1 MVAKAKIRHHTTR
14 HDTTMTTFT
23 KSVNGAKELKKYIQ
37 EITNLIEYE
46 FYRELHSDLTQ
57 PSANV
62 AFNPIG
68 RPGQNELARE
78 CVASH
83 KQLVCELIGSSSHT
97 AGGGCALT
105 EHEARIRE
113 CLDKLEELRKML
125 VNAKQTKNT
134 NIGRIKVELLN
145 LLKSLPPSV
154 FEEFGGGF
162 VEVSSPEDNPDVVN
176 LRELIGKQKEEY
188 KTQRHQILKQVN
200 DILAAVRNR
209 HILAFKTEAET
220 LVGRVI
226 HHAEQCRA
234 FIRTCRE
241 HALLEFAASEW
252 WRATYYCWAQA
263 QEMEMGDDAA
273 EVTTEYKFH
282 ITPLP
287 LSKWPRM
294 TIITYIESESE
305 SESPAAQFIVTTTT
319 TTTTTANSR
328 IEEKEV
334 ARYDVT
340 KEFEDRILTPEAIR
354 GFEWEEAQMWYYTQQ
369 QAHDAAQNADAME
382 S

>member
-1 MVAKAKIRHHTTR
+1 MLFR
-14 HDTTMTTFT
+14 
-23 KSVNGAKELKKYIQ
+23 S
-37 EITNLIEYE
+37 
-46 FYRELHSDLTQ
+46 

-62 AFNPIG
+62 TFNPIC
-68 RPGQNELARE
+68 RPAQNALAHE
-78 CVASH
+78 CVAEH
-83 KQLVCELIGSSSHT
+83 KRLVCELIGASSQS
-97 AGGGCALT
+97 ACAGGGGCALT
-105 EHEARIRE
+105 KHEAQIRE
-113 CLDKLEELRKML
+113 CLYKLEQLRKML
-125 VNAKQTKNT
+125 VNAKQMKNT

-145 LLKSLPPSV
+145 LLKSLPPAV

-162 VEVSSPEDNPDVVN
+162 VEVSSPEDNPDVVI
-176 LRELIGKQKEEY
+176 LRELIDKQKDEY
-188 KTQRHQILKQVN
+188 QKQRHQILNQVN
-200 DILAAVRNR
+200 DILAALRNR

-252 WRATYYCWAQA
+252 WRATHYCWAQA
-263 QEMEMGDDAA
+263 QEMMDDDDAAA
-273 EVTTEYKFH
+273 EVTTEYTFH
-282 ITPLP
+282 ITPP
-287 LSKWPRM
+287 PKWPRM
-294 TIITYIESESE
+294 TIIADIESK

-319 TTTTTANSR
+319 TTTTTANSQ

-340 KEFEDRILTPEAIR
+340 KEFEDCILTPEAIR
-354 GFEWEEAQMWYYTQQ
+354 GFEWEEAQMWYYVQQ
-369 QAHDAAQNADAME
+369 QAHDAAQNADAMD

>member
-1 MVAKAKIRHHTTR
+1 MVAKAKRSKDTTK
-14 HDTTMTTFT
+14 TMTTFT
-23 KSVNGAKELKKYIQ
+23 KSVTGAKELKKYIE
-37 EITNLIEYE
+37 EITNLIDYE
-46 FYRELHSDLTQ
+46 FYRELHSDLNH

-68 RPGQNELARE
+68 RPGQNALADE
-78 CVASH
+78 CVARH
-83 KQLVCELIGSSSHT
+83 KQLVCELIGASSHT
-97 AGGGCALT
+97 AGGGGCALT
-105 EHEARIRE
+105 EHEAHIRE

-162 VEVSSPEDNPDVVN
+162 VEVSSPEDNQDVVN
-176 LRELIGKQKEEY
+176 LRELIRKQKEEY
-188 KTQRHQILKQVN
+188 QTQRHQILKQVN
-200 DILAAVRNR
+200 DILAALRNR

-234 FIRTCRE
+234 FIRSCRE
-241 HALLEFAASEW
+241 HALIEFAASEW
-252 WRATYYCWAQA
+252 WRATHYCWERAQDA
-263 QEMEMGDDAA
+263 MMEMDDAA
-273 EVTTEYKFH
+273 AVTTTEYNFH
-282 ITPLP
+282 ITPL
-287 LSKWPRM
+287 KGQRM
-294 TIITYIESESE
+294 TNIESEP
-305 SESPAAQFIVTTTT
+305 ESPAQFIVTTTT
-319 TTTTTANSR
+319 TTTANAR
-328 IEEKEV
+328 MEEKEV

-340 KEFEDRILTPEAIR
+340 KEFEDRILTAEAIR
-354 GFEWEEAQMWYYTQQ
+354 GFEWEEAQMWYYVQQ
-369 QAHDAAQNADAME
+369 QAHDAAQNTDAME

>member
-1 MVAKAKIRHHTTR
+1 LKYLSKRKTDGSESKDTTR

-37 EITNLIEYE
+37 EITDLIDYE
-46 FYRELHSDLTQ
+46 FYRELHCDLNQ

-68 RPGQNELARE
+68 RPGQNALAHE

-83 KQLVCELIGSSSHT
+83 KRLVCELIGSSSHT
-97 AGGGCALT
+97 AGGGGCALT

-125 VNAKQTKNT
+125 VNAKQMKNT

-162 VEVSSPEDNPDVVN
+162 VEVSSPEDNPDVVY

-200 DILAAVRNR
+200 DILAALRNQ

-252 WRATYYCWAQA
+252 WRVTHYCWAQA
-263 QEMEMGDDAA
+263 QEMGDDAAA

-282 ITPLP
+282 ITPL
-287 LSKWPRM
+287 KWPRM
-294 TIITYIESESE
+294 TLITDIESE

-319 TTTTTANSR
+319 TTTANSR
-328 IEEKEV
+328 IEETEV

>member
-1 MVAKAKIRHHTTR
+1 MVAKAKRSKDTTK
-14 HDTTMTTFT
+14 TMTTFT
-23 KSVNGAKELKKYIQ
+23 KSVTGAKELKKYIE
-37 EITNLIEYE
+37 EITNLIDYE
-46 FYRELHSDLTQ
+46 FYRELHSDLNH

-68 RPGQNELARE
+68 RPGQNALADE
-78 CVASH
+78 CVARH
-83 KQLVCELIGSSSHT
+83 KQLVCELIGASSHT
-97 AGGGCALT
+97 AGGAGCALT
-105 EHEARIRE
+105 EHEAHIRE

-188 KTQRHQILKQVN
+188 QTQRHQILKQVN
-200 DILAAVRNR
+200 DILAALRNR

-234 FIRTCRE
+234 FIRSCRE
-241 HALLEFAASEW
+241 HALIEFAASEW
-252 WRATYYCWAQA
+252 WRATHYCWERAQDA
-263 QEMEMGDDAA
+263 MMMEMDDAA
-273 EVTTEYKFH
+273 AVTTTEYKFH
-282 ITPLP
+282 ITPL
-287 LSKWPRM
+287 KWQRM
-294 TIITYIESESE
+294 TDIESEP
-305 SESPAAQFIVTTTT
+305 ESPAQFIVTTTT
-319 TTTTTANSR
+319 TTTANAR
-328 IEEKEV
+328 MEEKEV

-340 KEFEDRILTPEAIR
+340 KEFEDRILTAEAIR
-354 GFEWEEAQMWYYTQQ
+354 GFEWEEAQMWYYVQQ
-369 QAHDAAQNADAME
+369 QAHDAAQNTDAME

>member
-1 MVAKAKIRHHTTR
+1 
-14 HDTTMTTFT
+14 
-23 KSVNGAKELKKYIQ
+23 
-37 EITNLIEYE
+37 
-46 FYRELHSDLTQ
+46 
-57 PSANV
+57 
-62 AFNPIG
+62 
-68 RPGQNELARE
+68 
-78 CVASH
+78 
-83 KQLVCELIGSSSHT
+83 
-97 AGGGCALT
+97 
-105 EHEARIRE
+105 
-113 CLDKLEELRKML
+113 
-125 VNAKQTKNT
+125 
-134 NIGRIKVELLN
+134 
-145 LLKSLPPSV
+145 V

-162 VEVSSPEDNPDVVN
+162 VEVSSPEDNPDVVI

-188 KTQRHQILKQVN
+188 QRQRHQILKQVN
-200 DILAAVRNR
+200 DILAALRNR

-252 WRATYYCWAQA
+252 WRATHYCWAQA
-263 QEMEMGDDAA
+263 QAMEMDDDAAA
-273 EVTTEYKFH
+273 EVTTEYTFH
-282 ITPLP
+282 ITPP
-287 LSKWPRM
+287 PKWPRI
-294 TIITYIESESE
+294 TIITDIESESP
-305 SESPAAQFIVTTTT
+305 PAAQFIVT

-354 GFEWEEAQMWYYTQQ
+354 GFEWEEAQMWYYVQQ

>member
-1 MVAKAKIRHHTTR
+1 MVAKAKIR

-37 EITNLIEYE
+37 EITNLIDYE

-68 RPGQNELARE
+68 RPGQNALADE
-78 CVASH
+78 CVARH
-83 KQLVCELIGSSSHT
+83 KRLVCELIGASSHT
-97 AGGGCALT
+97 AGGGGCALT

-176 LRELIGKQKEEY
+176 LRELIRKQKEEY
-188 KTQRHQILKQVN
+188 QTQRQQILKQVN
-200 DILAAVRNR
+200 DILAALRNR

-241 HALLEFAASEW
+241 HALIEFAASEW
-252 WRATYYCWAQA
+252 WRATHYCWERAQDA
-263 QEMEMGDDAA
+263 MMEMDDDAA
-273 EVTTEYKFH
+273 VTTTEYTFH
-282 ITPLP
+282 ITPL
-287 LSKWPRM
+287 KWPRM
-294 TIITYIESESE
+294 TITDIESEP
-305 SESPAAQFIVTTTT
+305 ESPAQFIVTTTT
-319 TTTTTANSR
+319 TTTANSR
-328 IEEKEV
+328 MEEKEV

-354 GFEWEEAQMWYYTQQ
+354 GFEWEEAQMWYYVQQ
-369 QAHDAAQNADAME
+369 QAHDAAQNTDAME